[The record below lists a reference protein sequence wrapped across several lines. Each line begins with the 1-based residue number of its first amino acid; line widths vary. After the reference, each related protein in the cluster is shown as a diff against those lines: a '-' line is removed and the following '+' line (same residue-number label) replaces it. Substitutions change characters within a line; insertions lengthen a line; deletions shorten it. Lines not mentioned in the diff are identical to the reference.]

1 MISSQNKTLFALV
14 CAWVIVLAAVGVLSG
29 DLRFSFYSPTSG
41 NLEQESLFSPF
52 LEPAASPGPL
62 PSLAGNDRFDG
73 IIRQA
78 ARKFSIDFHLIK
90 GIIKA
95 ESMFDPWATSDM
107 GACGLM
113 QLMPSTARFLGVKDI
128 FDPHDNIF
136 GGVKYLKQ
144 LLTRFDGDERLAL
157 AAYNAGIAK
166 VLQYG
171 GVPPFPVTRTY
182 LGKVFGYAE
191 EFKAS

>member
-1 MISSQNKTLFALV
+1 MSSSQNKTLFALV
-14 CAWVIVLAAVGVLSG
+14 CFWVTVLAAVGLLSG
-29 DLRFSFYSPTSG
+29 EMTFSFGEPTSG
-41 NLEQESLFSPF
+41 ASEQESLFPPTI
-52 LEPAASPGPL
+52 EPIASPGPL
-62 PSLAGNDRFDG
+62 TSPEGNDRFDG

-78 ARKFSIDFHLIK
+78 SRKFGVDFFLIK

-95 ESMFDPWATSDM
+95 ESMFNPWAVSDM

-113 QLMPSTARFLGVKDI
+113 QLMPSTARLLGVKDI

-144 LLTRFDGDERLAL
+144 LLTRFDGNNRLAL
-157 AAYNAGIAK
+157 AAYNAGIAR

-182 LGKVFGYAE
+182 LAKVLDYVE
-191 EFKAS
+191 EFKTS